1 MPQPEPWQTRYL
13 NRFYRSRK
21 SWVDGTTQF
30 HDFIAA
36 RLPPTAEILELG
48 AGPANATSAFLASR
62 FAAVDGLDI
71 DPDAASNPSL
81 RKAYL
86 FDGGAWP
93 LADRSYDGIVANYV
107 FEHVADPHGM
117 AAEAFRVLRP
127 GGVFL
132 FRAPNLWHYVTMIS
146 WLTPH
151 WFHRLVANRLRKLPE
166 DAHDPYPTY
175 YRLNTRGAVRRIFGR
190 AGFRED
196 ELIAIEKDPSYGM
209 SHRVLFLT
217 FMAYERVVNATSA
230 LSGFRSNLLGAFI
243 KPVSSG

>member
-1 MPQPEPWQTRYL
+1 MPHSETWQTRYM
-13 NRFYRSRK
+13 NRFYRSQK

-30 HDFIAA
+30 HDFIASH
-36 RLPPTAEILELG
+36 LPSTAEILELG
-48 AGPANATSAFLASR
+48 AGPANTTSAYLASR

-71 DPDAASNPSL
+71 DADATSNPSL

-93 LADRSYDGIVANYV
+93 LGDQSYDGIVSNYV

-132 FRAPNLWHYVTMIS
+132 FRTPNLWHYVTMVS
-146 WLTPH
+146 RLTPN
-151 WFHRLVANRLRKLPE
+151 WFHRLVANRLRKLPD
-166 DAHDPYPTY
+166 DAHDPYPTF
-175 YRLNTRGAVRRIFGR
+175 YRLNTRSAIRRILRR
-190 AGFRED
+190 AGFREGD
-196 ELIAIEKDPSYGM
+196 LIAIEKDPSYGM
-209 SHRVLFLT
+209 SHKVLFLT

-230 LSGFRSNLLGAFI
+230 LAGFRSNLLGAFV
-243 KPVSSG
+243 KPIPSV